1 MPDATPMTGSPATT
15 AHLPDRSV
23 LKVAGPD
30 ARHFLDGLFSNDLDL
45 VSTEVAGYGAL
56 LTPQGKVIVD
66 FFIIELP
73 DEDGGGFLIDMA
85 RAMLPDLARRLMLY
99 KLRAKIVVEDLT
111 DTAAVI
117 ASINGGAVDADGGI
131 VFTDPRH
138 AGMGQR
144 AIIDAADVA
153 TLAGAAE
160 DGYHAHRIGL
170 GMPAGGGDFGYG
182 GQLCFPHEAL
192 MDQLG
197 GVSFSKGCYVGQ
209 EVVSRMQHRG
219 TARTRIVPIVF
230 LDGLRAEEGSPVT
243 VGERIIG
250 NVLSTANGRGLAMLR
265 LDKVAD
271 AMAAGEPLLGG
282 GLPIRLDK
290 PAFISFHFPGEPGFG
305 GAAAAE
311 PAMP

>member
-1 MPDATPMTGSPATT
+1 MSDATVIPGSPASA

-30 ARHFLDGLFSNDLDL
+30 ARRFLDGLFSNDLDL
-45 VSTEVAGYGAL
+45 VTTEVAGYGAL

-66 FFIIELP
+66 FFMIALP
-73 DEDGGGFLIDMA
+73 EEDGGGFLIDMA

-99 KLRAKIVVEDLT
+99 KLRAKIIIEDLT
-111 DTAAVI
+111 DTAAVM
-117 ASINGGAVDADGGI
+117 ASTHGGALAADAGI
-131 VFTDPRH
+131 VFTDPRDS
-138 AGMGQR
+138 GMGQR
-144 AIIDAADVA
+144 AIVDAAEVA
-153 TLAGAAE
+153 ALATASEE
-160 DGYHAHRIGL
+160 DYHAHRIGL
-170 GMPAGGGDFGYG
+170 GMPAGGADFGYG
-182 GQLCFPHEAL
+182 GQFAFPHEAL

-230 LDGLRAEEGSPVT
+230 LDGLRAEEGSPVS
-243 VGERIIG
+243 VGERAIG

-282 GLPIRLDK
+282 GLPIRLEK
-290 PAFISFHFPGEPGFG
+290 PAFINFPFPGEPGFG
-305 GAAAAE
+305 TSSGGAQA
-311 PAMP
+311 PA